1 MTPTLLTGE
10 PVPTPLESILA
21 HETLSVD
28 LQPIVSVRRKAVVG
42 VESLARARHSG
53 KAVNPGQLFEWAAQE
68 EKMLDVDRLC
78 RKQALQAF
86 AALPQRQADLLLF
99 MNIEVSVLE
108 KALRSNHLLD
118 AVKASGLHPSNIVLE
133 INESAVQSQAALED
147 FVQRYRAQGFLI
159 ALDDLGAGHSNLQR
173 WPQLQPD
180 IIKVDR
186 SLVDGLAD
194 DFFQQEVLR
203 SLAALGRQTGALV
216 LAEGVETEPDLEA
229 CLDFGVDLFQG
240 FFFSKPIPSA
250 TYSTAGALKA
260 MEGIVS
266 RHRVRAVEKMME
278 RRHEFEQN
286 RDMLRELAER
296 LYKADSGEFDALL
309 RGTLATTKL
318 ECLFILDE
326 RGAQVSSTVFPKG
339 ASFRLRGSL
348 FQPAQQGTD
357 HSGKDY
363 YFGLIE
369 AGLRHFITEP
379 YLSLATGNMCR
390 TLTMMMPHRSGK
402 QFVLCADLRTQ

>member
-1 MTPTLLTGE
+1 MK
-10 PVPTPLESILA
+10 TPLDGILDNESLF
-21 HETLSVD
+21 VD

-42 VESLARARHSG
+42 VESLARARQVPSG
-53 KAVNPGQLFEWAAQE
+53 QPVNPGQLFQWAE
-68 EKMLDVDRLC
+68 EEGRMLDVDRLC
-78 RKQALQAF
+78 RKQGLHAF
-86 AALPQRQADLLLF
+86 AQLPDRPSDLLLF
-99 MNIEVSVLE
+99 MNIEVSILE
-108 KALRSNHLLD
+108 KALRSNHLLE
-118 AVKASGLHPSNIVLE
+118 AVKKTGLHPSSIVLE
-133 INESAVQSQAALED
+133 INESAVQSDSALED
-147 FVQRYRAQGFLI
+147 FVKRYRAQGFLI

-186 SLVDGLAD
+186 SLVHGLAG

-216 LAEGVETEPDLEA
+216 LAEGVEEEADLEA

-240 FFFSKPIPSA
+240 FFFSRPIPSA
-250 TYSTAGALKA
+250 QYSTEGALKA
-260 MEGIVS
+260 MEGIVG
-266 RHRVRAVEKMME
+266 RHRVRAVEKMVE
-278 RRHEFEQN
+278 RRREFEQN
-286 RDMLRELAER
+286 RDMLRELSER

-318 ECLFILDE
+318 ECLFVLDE
-326 RGAQVSSTVFPKG
+326 RGLQVSGTIFPKG
-339 ASFRLRGSL
+339 ATFRTRGSL
-348 FQPAQQGTD
+348 FQPAQMGTD

-369 AGLRHFITEP
+369 AGLRNFITEP

-390 TLTMMMPHRSGK
+390 TLTLMMPHRSGK
-402 QFVLCADLRTQ
+402 QYVLCADLRTQ

>member
-1 MTPTLLTGE
+1 M
-10 PVPTPLESILA
+10 PTPLSAILA
-21 HETLSVD
+21 QESLEVD

-42 VESLARARHSG
+42 VESLARARQVHDGS
-53 KAVNPGQLFEWAAQE
+53 AVPPYLLFEWAAQE
-68 EKMLDVDRLC
+68 GQLLALDRLC
-78 RKQALQAF
+78 RKRALEAF
-86 AALPQRQADLLLF
+86 SALPERDPDLLLF
-99 MNIEVSVLE
+99 MNLEVSVLD
-108 KALRSNHLLD
+108 KALGSGHLLD
-118 AVKASGLHPSNIVLE
+118 AVRQAGLQPANIVIE
-133 INESAVQSQAALED
+133 INESAVREQASLED
-147 FVQRYRAQGFLI
+147 FVGRYRAQGFLI

-240 FFFSKPIPSA
+240 FFFSKPIPSKH
-250 TYSTAGALKA
+250 YSTQGALQA

-266 RHRVRAVEKMME
+266 RHRVRAVQRMME
-278 RRHEFEQN
+278 RRREFELH
-286 RDMLRELAER
+286 RDLLRELTER
-296 LYKADSGEFDALL
+296 LYKVDSGEFDALM
-309 RGTLATTKL
+309 RGTVSTSKL
-318 ECLFILDE
+318 ECLFVLDE
-326 RGAQVSSTVFPKG
+326 RGVQVSSTVFPKQVY
-339 ASFRLRGSL
+339 FRQRGSL
-348 FQPAQQGTD
+348 FHPAQKGTD
-357 HSGKDY
+357 HSAKDY
-363 YFGLIE
+363 FFGLIE

-390 TLTMMMPHRSGK
+390 TLTMLMPNRSGK
-402 QFVLCADLRTQ
+402 TYVLCADLRVQ